1 MCLYTSS
8 YASWGWTGDTGRN
21 QLTPGWSIQP
31 CVQRPAL
38 AKLRQPPNAAAACPH
53 SPSERAGEQTQPS
66 ILNHATHKL
75 CPEKLSRSS
84 FKISDIQEEMPAKEN
99 VLLLSESANQTILI
113 RKDVDNLVQ
122 NIKENLKLTQ
132 YEAGVQCAGLGGQ
145 GFPTS
150 LPDFSDYPT
159 AVSDSGPL
167 KSRSFVGSRASR
179 ASPYGLVAKNAKCEC
194 IETAGGG
201 PAVKRSSW
209 AARKRY
215 PSMSANGKPKAVEL
229 EDPLE
234 MLHELI
240 R

>member
-1 MCLYTSS
+1 MVVKVQLARSS
-8 YASWGWTGDTGRN
+8 PVSAGR
-21 QLTPGWSIQP
+21 
-31 CVQRPAL
+31 
-38 AKLRQPPNAAAACPH
+38 AKLWQPPRWLAGPH
-53 SPSERAGEQTQPS
+53 SPSERREGNTAQSSTPPT
-66 ILNHATHKL
+66 LKL
-75 CPEKLSRSS
+75 CLEKLSRSS
-84 FKISDIQEEMPAKEN
+84 FKITEIQSEEMPAKEN

-132 YEAGVQCAGLGGQ
+132 YESSVQCPGLGGPP
-145 GFPTS
+145 FVSSP

-159 AVSDSGPL
+159 PVSDSSQIF
-167 KSRSFVGSRASR
+167 KARSFAASRSSR
-179 ASPYGLVAKNAKCEC
+179 ASPYGLAGKAKCEQC
-194 IETAGGG
+194 LEG
-201 PAVKRSSW
+201 PGLKRASW

-215 PSMSANGKPKAVEL
+215 PSMSASKPGKPVEL